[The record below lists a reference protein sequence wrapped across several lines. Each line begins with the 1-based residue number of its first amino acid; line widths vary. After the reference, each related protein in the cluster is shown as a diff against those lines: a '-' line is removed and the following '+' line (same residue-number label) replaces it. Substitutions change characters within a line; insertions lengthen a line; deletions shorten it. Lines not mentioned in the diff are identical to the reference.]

1 MPRWMRA
8 RSWLALCT
16 LYVSL
21 LLAGCQGN
29 DAEQPWI
36 AYHQQLL
43 NDLSLPAIERTEIPN
58 IGAFPER
65 RERLIS
71 VAETRDGMLNIYAL
85 RECQITSLI
94 AARNNQ
100 LGRVAPPSQHWLYE
114 RELWQRLDACLESDI
129 PDHLG
134 EKDKE
139 RLEQLMA
146 LKTAQL
152 PAVSWNAIFGSE
164 EWINSFSRASYPLEI
179 SGLPA
184 LDQQFAAVDY
194 LQQMVDSQFS
204 QAWQQNSSRLE
215 NHLKHLQERS
225 LTAEILR
232 TLLLAAQS
240 LQDGNKLLIQHEADS
255 ETCLTPWDTHALDS
269 FEDSAHQWLTAINT
283 LITSQPVEPPDA
295 IRSYQAQWLSLSH
308 PQAPWQQY
316 RQARAEHQMLRDK
329 HPVCVND

>member
-1 MPRWMRA
+1 MPHWMRT
-8 RSWLALCT
+8 RYWLALW
-16 LYVSL
+16 VSL

-36 AYHQQLL
+36 AYHQQLAK
-43 NDLSLPAIERTEIPN
+43 DLSSKVIERTEIPN

-65 RERLIS
+65 RERLIP

-114 RELWQRLDACLESDI
+114 RELWQRLDACWESDI

-134 EKDKE
+134 EKDRE
-139 RLEQLMA
+139 RLEQLTL

-152 PAVSWNAIFGSE
+152 PAVSWNAIFDSE
-164 EWINSFSRASYPLEI
+164 EWINSFSRASHPLVI
-179 SGLPA
+179 SGLPNF
-184 LDQQFAAVDY
+184 DQQFAAVDY

-204 QAWQQNSSRLE
+204 QAWQQDSSRLE

-240 LQDGNKLLIQHEADS
+240 LQDANQFLIQHESTNA
-255 ETCLTPWDTHALDS
+255 TCLTPWDDMQTLDS
-269 FEDSAHQWLTAINT
+269 FEDSARQWLTAINT

-295 IRSYQAQWLSLSH
+295 IKSYQAQWLSLSH
-308 PQAPWQQY
+308 PQTPWQQY
-316 RQARAEHQMLRDK
+316 LKAREQHQMLRDK